1 MQITLC
7 VRGRMNLDLSSS
19 ESRRRIA
26 ALTNIPEATLRGW
39 WDRGGV
45 IPSKYF
51 PILVDAKL
59 ATPEELV
66 DAMRPKEKA
75 YDRI

>member
-1 MQITLC
+1 MQIALC
-7 VRGRMNLDLSSS
+7 VGKHMNLDLSSS
-19 ESRRRIA
+19 ESRRQIA